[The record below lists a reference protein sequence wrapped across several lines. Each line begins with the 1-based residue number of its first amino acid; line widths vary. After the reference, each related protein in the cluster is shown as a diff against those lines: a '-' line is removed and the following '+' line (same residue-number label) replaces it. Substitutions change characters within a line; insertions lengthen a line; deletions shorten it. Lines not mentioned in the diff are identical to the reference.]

1 MSGCVMNGEPVPDLA
16 ADLLSKGIGQGFAAV
31 RVEIVHHQVNGPGG
45 RVLHR
50 YFAGEPRE
58 FKG

>member
-1 MSGCVMNGEPVPDLA
+1 MNGEPVPDLA
-16 ADLLSKGIGQGFAAV
+16 AGFLSKGTGQGFATV